1 MNATTWS
8 RHTVPNTVA
17 GMRGHT
23 NYMMQYKGYEVVLE
37 DEGYNKPAWTI
48 IFRKLTTVHVQ
59 RYFTEFMPL
68 QYAKLK
74 AIDVIDERELKDQR
88 D

>member
-17 GMRGHT
+17 GMRGYT
-23 NYMMQYKGYEVVLE
+23 NYRMQYKGYEVVLE
-37 DEGYNKPAWTI
+37 DEGYSTPAWTI
-48 IFRKLTTVHVQ
+48 IYRKLTTSYVQ
-59 RYFTEFMPL
+59 RYFTEMPL

-74 AIDVIDERELKDQR
+74 AVEVIDQCELKDQT